1 MLRRDFVRA
10 VALLASPL
18 STRAQ
23 QTRKA
28 PRIAFLALNNP
39 ESARQLLAAFRQ
51 GMREHGW
58 VDGQNI
64 VIELRFA
71 QGKTERLP
79 ALVTEL
85 VNTKV
90 DVIVATS
97 SVATKIAKEA
107 TQTIPIVMATSFD
120 ALGEGFVVNLAHP
133 GGNVTGMTFFAGPEI
148 AGKQLEILKS
158 AIPSAARIAMLTN
171 PNNGAV
177 PTFIRESR
185 VAARA
190 LGLQVQTIEVRSSDQ
205 LDDAFAAM
213 TSEHASALLVVSD
226 SLFYGQRRQIV
237 DLAARNM
244 LPAMYS
250 QKEFVDAGG
259 LISYGANLP
268 DMYRRAAAHVDKIL
282 KGKSPQDIPVEQP
295 TKFELI
301 INLQTAKALGIT
313 MPQALLLGADEVIQ

>member
-10 VALLASPL
+10 VVLLASPL

-23 QTRKA
+23 QSGKV

-79 ALVTEL
+79 ALVAEL
-85 VNTKV
+85 IDTKV
-90 DVIVATS
+90 DIIVATS
-97 SVATKIAKEA
+97 SVATKIAKDA
-107 TQTIPIVMATSFD
+107 TQSIPIVMATSLD
-120 ALGEGFVVNLAHP
+120 ALGEGFVVSLAHP

-148 AGKQLEILKS
+148 AGKQLELLKT
-158 AIPSAARIAMLTN
+158 AIPSATRIAVLTN
-171 PNNGAV
+171 PNNAAV
-177 PTFIRESR
+177 PTFIHESR

-190 LGLQVQTIEVRSSDQ
+190 FGLQVQSIEARSPDQ
-205 LDDAFAAM
+205 LDAAFAAM

-226 SLFYGQRRQIV
+226 SLFYGQRRRIV
-237 DLAARNM
+237 ALAARNM

-282 KGKSPQDIPVEQP
+282 KGASPQDIPVEQP
-295 TKFELI
+295 TKFELV
-301 INLQTAKALGIT
+301 INRNTAKVLGIT
-313 MPQALLLGADEVIQ
+313 IPQALLLRADELIQ